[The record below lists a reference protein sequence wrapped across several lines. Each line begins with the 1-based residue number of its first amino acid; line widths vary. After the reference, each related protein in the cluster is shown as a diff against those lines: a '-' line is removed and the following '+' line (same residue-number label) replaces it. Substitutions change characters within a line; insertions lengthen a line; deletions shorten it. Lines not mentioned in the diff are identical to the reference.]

1 MKRIFDSVR
10 DKLDEFAQAV
20 EHLSERVQRTEGSIS
35 ASRARLTGTF
45 KTRAEQED
53 LRASLLQMT
62 DDLPTLQKK
71 LGRAKVAFVRCKQF
85 IAELPDDAI
94 PEPVKVTTNG
104 VDLSEVTRKIT
115 AAQDELKAL
124 AAVPIPG
131 ADIEQRVR
139 EYVRSMGH
147 PKIAGVGAGEQLDVK
162 WPSLSEISV
171 LAVLLP
177 DKMREVILAEVER
190 AANDPL
196 PPAERKKRMV
206 DLRRQIDELQRQGL
220 ALGADASDLPPEV
233 ILGVRVVRREQV
245 KRVERRERAA

>member
-94 PEPVKVTTNG
+94 LEPVKVTTNG

-124 AAVPIPG
+124 AAVP
-131 ADIEQRVR
+131 
-139 EYVRSMGH
+139 Y
-147 PKIAGVGAGEQLDVK
+147 
-162 WPSLSEISV
+162 
-171 LAVLLP
+171 
-177 DKMREVILAEVER
+177 
-190 AANDPL
+190 
-196 PPAERKKRMV
+196 
-206 DLRRQIDELQRQGL
+206 L
-220 ALGADASDLPPEV
+220 ALTSSNASANTCGRWGIPKSPASAL
-233 ILGVRVVRREQV
+233 
-245 KRVERRERAA
+245 ANSSM